1 MFISAYRQ
9 AYRSNDVLIR
19 LIENWKQ
26 SLYKNKF
33 VGAVKMDLFK
43 ASDSIPPELLIAKM
57 HTYGFDII
65 SLTFFY
71 SYLKHGKQNDN
82 INNTCSIFQ
91 IILSGIPQKPKLG
104 PILLNIFINDLL

>member
-1 MFISAYRQ
+1 
-9 AYRSNDVLIR
+9 
-19 LIENWKQ
+19 
-26 SLYKNKF
+26 
-33 VGAVKMDLFK
+33 MDLFK

-71 SYLKHGKQNDN
+71 SYLKQNDN

-91 IILSGIPQKPKLG
+91 IILSGIPQKPTLG

>member
-1 MFISAYRQ
+1 
-9 AYRSNDVLIR
+9 
-19 LIENWKQ
+19 
-26 SLYKNKF
+26 
-33 VGAVKMDLFK
+33 MDLFK

-71 SYLKHGKQNDN
+71 SYLKQNDN

-91 IILSGIPQKPKLG
+91 IILSGIPQKPILVS
-104 PILLNIFINDLL
+104 ILLNIFINDLL